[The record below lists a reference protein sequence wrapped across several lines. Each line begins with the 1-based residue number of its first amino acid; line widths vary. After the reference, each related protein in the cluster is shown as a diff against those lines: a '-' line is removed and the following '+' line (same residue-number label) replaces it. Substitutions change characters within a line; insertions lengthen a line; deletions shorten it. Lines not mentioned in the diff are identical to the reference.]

1 MSNLIILSAQ
11 SILKYLERQQN
22 ELAVDLPVIGKA
34 VVATKELKFHADRLS
49 LPIHH
54 NIPLVSDFTIDF
66 EKFKCEDTKLSFE
79 IGRVGFIPGFGIDIL
94 SQALADYIGKI
105 LGGSNVE
112 VLGSRLFIEM
122 ADLLPES
129 MRSLHINSLQVSEGK
144 EAGIRI
150 EFEF

>member
-1 MSNLIILSAQ
+1 MSNLIFLSAP
-11 SILKYLERQQN
+11 SIIKYLERQPSDLGL
-22 ELAVDLPVIGKA
+22 ELPVIGKA
-34 VVATKELKFHADRLS
+34 TVATKELKFHDDQLS
-49 LPIHH
+49 LPIRH
-54 NIPLVSDFTIDF
+54 NIPLISDFSIDF

-94 SQALADYIGKI
+94 CQALAGYIGKI

-112 VLGSRLFIEM
+112 VSGNRIFIEM
-122 ADLLPES
+122 SDLLPEN
-129 MRSLHINSLQVSEGK
+129 MRSLHINSLHVSEGK